1 MTAWGSGTLSIDDEA
16 YLTYGSLGGG
26 IQVGHTFR
34 FKEDK
39 PVDAT
44 MAMYVA
50 QGIHGLAYGMILFL
64 VASGL
69 TLIFGMMGILNLAHA
84 AFFML
89 SAYFGYQMLAWTG
102 SFWAAL
108 LVAPVITAAFGI
120 LLERFLLK
128 KVHAFGHIGELI
140 LTVGVSLIILDGV
153 KAVWGTENLTI
164 NVPPILKG
172 LVKIGVMQYPIYRL
186 FIIGMALALL
196 LILSLVLYKTRL
208 GMVVRAAVSDA
219 EMVDALGI
227 NVPVV
232 FMFVFGV
239 GTWMAGVA
247 GVVIAPIL
255 TVFPGLADQ
264 IGMDAFIVVVVGGFG
279 SLGGALLVSIISGF
293 ISSYGVQFLSQYAVL
308 LMFIFMA
315 AALAIKPMGL
325 FGERE

>member
-1 MTAWGSGTLSIDDEA
+1 MDASI
-16 YLTYGSLGGG
+16 
-26 IQVGHTFR
+26 
-34 FKEDK
+34 
-39 PVDAT
+39 
-44 MAMYVA
+44 AMYVA

-89 SAYFGYQMLAWTG
+89 AAYFGYQMLVWTG
-102 SFWAAL
+102 SFWIAL
-108 LVAPVITAAFGI
+108 LVAPLITAFFGI
-120 LLERFLLK
+120 MLERFLLK
-128 KVHAFGHIGELI
+128 KVHASGHIGELI

-153 KAVWGTENLTI
+153 KALWGTENL
-164 NVPPILKG
+164 NLSMPPVLEG
-172 LVKIGVMQYPIYRL
+172 LVNIAGMQYPIYRL
-186 FIIGMALALL
+186 FIIGMALVLL
-196 LILSLVLYKTRL
+196 LILALVLFKTRL

-219 EMVDALGI
+219 QMVDALGI
-227 NVPVV
+227 NTPLV

-264 IGMDAFIVVVVGGFG
+264 MGMDAFIVVVVGGFG
-279 SLGGALLVSIISGF
+279 SLGGALLVSIVSGLL
-293 ISSYGVQFLSQYAVL
+293 SSYGVQFLSQYAAL

-315 AALAIKPMGL
+315 VALAIKPKGL